1 MLLLIIGAIV
11 GGLVVLVLF
20 YKFFKTPKLDV
31 VGYSM
36 FCKTCVDRTNGM
48 KCTRCEKEKWK

>member
-1 MLLLIIGAIV
+1 MLLWIIAAAAGISIVLI
-11 GGLVVLVLF
+11 LF

-36 FCKTCVDRTNGM
+36 FCRTCGDRTNGM
-48 KCTRCEKEKWK
+48 KCTRCEKDKWK

>member
-1 MLLLIIGAIV
+1 MRQLAAI
-11 GGLVVLVLF
+11 LF
-20 YKFFKTPKLDV
+20 MDV

-36 FCKTCVDRTNGM
+36 FCKTCGDRTNGM

>member
-1 MLLLIIGAIV
+1 MLLWIIAAAAGIAIV
-11 GGLVVLVLF
+11 LILF

-36 FCKTCVDRTNGM
+36 FCRTCGDRTNGM
-48 KCTRCEKEKWK
+48 KCTRCEKDKWK

>member
-1 MLLLIIGAIV
+1 MLLWIIAAAV
-11 GGLVVLVLF
+11 GVLVVVVLL
-20 YKFFKTPKLDV
+20 YKFFKTPKIDV

-36 FCKTCVDRTNGM
+36 FCKTCGDRTNGM

>member
-1 MLLLIIGAIV
+1 MLLWIIGAAI
-11 GGLVVLVLF
+11 GITVVVILF

-36 FCKTCVDRTNGM
+36 FCKKCGDRTNGM
-48 KCTRCEKEKWK
+48 KCARCEKEKWK

>member
-1 MLLLIIGAIV
+1 MLLWIIAAAV
-11 GGLVVLVLF
+11 GVLVVVVLL
-20 YKFFKTPKLDV
+20 YKFSKTPKIDV

-36 FCKTCVDRTNGM
+36 FCKTCGDRTNGM

>member
-1 MLLLIIGAIV
+1 MLLWIIGAIV

-20 YKFFKTPKLDV
+20 YKFFKTPILDV

-36 FCKTCVDRTNGM
+36 FCKTCGDRTNGM

>member
-1 MLLLIIGAIV
+1 MLLWIIGAIV

-20 YKFFKTPKLDV
+20 YKFFKTPKFDV

-36 FCKTCVDRTNGM
+36 FCKTCGDRTNGM